1 MRLAYY
7 GSGGLLDGLMQGL
20 LVRIKSAIY
29 IYILRANL
37 TAIDYNSVLLVSK
50 RERGILANP
59 SSLAFFAFLQSNIND
74 PEQNGVAYCIVV
86 MR

>member
-1 MRLAYY
+1 
-7 GSGGLLDGLMQGL
+7 MQGL
-20 LVRIKSAIY
+20 FVRIKSAIY
-29 IYILRANL
+29 IYIYIYILRGHL

-50 RERGILANP
+50 RERGILADP

>member
-29 IYILRANL
+29 IYIACKFDSYR
-37 TAIDYNSVLLVSK
+37 
-50 RERGILANP
+50 
-59 SSLAFFAFLQSNIND
+59 LQQCS
-74 PEQNGVAYCIVV
+74 P
-86 MR
+86 RF